1 MIIDYFKTSFFS
13 NKNGETSLHVA
24 ARYGHAHV
32 VEHLC
37 KLGGN
42 VDCQDDV
49 SVMLECMF
57 CINIDNSL
65 GRRNTFDCCCL
76 ARLFSNLSNFM

>member
-1 MIIDYFKTSFFS
+1 L

-24 ARYGHAHV
+24 ARYGHPHV

-49 SVMLECMF
+49 RYEFFFDLRIYVFVLLF
-57 CINIDNSL
+57 L
-65 GRRNTFDCCCL
+65 GRRYTFDCCCL
-76 ARLFSNLSNFM
+76 A